1 MQSMSYLKN
10 YNIYRIIVY
19 ITTIWPKI
27 KNGIIKICFKKYAF
41 RDGLSFFKK
50 SFIKKDFEYS

>member
-1 MQSMSYLKN
+1 M
-10 YNIYRIIVY
+10 YRIIVY